1 MIDNFK
7 IISIINRKLT
17 TRTYNEKKALSM
29 EIQDSIKSENNN
41 STAVL
46 DIPKTDTEIS
56 QSDNQ
61 KEVLQK
67 KKLFPTDQDAITA
80 MIEDAFP
87 GKASNYKLSARQANS
102 FSFVGRIFF
111 LWVWPIVLH
120 NKIRNLINNLNF
132 AQPYSDPGENAYS
145 VRDTETVYTMTKD
158 AFSGKGGMKFMGIRF
173 MSIWVFPIAITGAVM
188 EFLFVG
194 PLMGTN
200 PFG

>member
-1 MIDNFK
+1 MENQE
-7 IISIINRKLT
+7 SIQ
-17 TRTYNEKKALSM
+17 A
-29 EIQDSIKSENNN
+29 ENNS

-46 DIPKTDTEIS
+46 DNSENDTDLSSI
-56 QSDNQ
+56 DNQ
-61 KEVLQK
+61 SEFLEE
-67 KKLFPTDQDAITA
+67 KKLFPTDQDSITS

-87 GKASNYKLSARQANS
+87 KRASNNQLSARQANS

-132 AQPYSDPGENAYS
+132 AQAYSDPGENTYS
-145 VRDTETVYTMTKD
+145 VKDTETVYTMTKD
-158 AFSGKGGMKFMGIRF
+158 AFAGKGGMKFMGIRF
-173 MSIWVFPIAITGAVM
+173 MSIWVFPVAITGAVM

>member
-1 MIDNFK
+1 MGNQESTQIDDT
-7 IISIINRKLT
+7 S
-17 TRTYNEKKALSM
+17 
-29 EIQDSIKSENNN
+29 

-46 DIPKTDTEIS
+46 ENIKTDVETSSTDVESEIIE
-56 QSDNQ
+56 
-61 KEVLQK
+61 KTF
-67 KKLFPTDQDAITA
+67 FPTDQDSITS

-87 GKASNYKLSARQANS
+87 NKATNNQLSARQANS

-132 AQPYSDPGENAYS
+132 AQPYSDPGKNTYS
-145 VRDTETVYTMTKD
+145 VKDTETVYTMTKG
-158 AFSGKGGMKFMGIRF
+158 AFAGEGGMKFMGIRF
-173 MSIWVFPIAITGAVM
+173 MSIWVFPVAITGAVM

>member
-1 MIDNFK
+1 
-7 IISIINRKLT
+7 
-17 TRTYNEKKALSM
+17 M
-29 EIQDSIKSENNN
+29 ENQDSNQADVNT

-46 DIPKTDTEIS
+46 ENVEVDIEIS
-56 QSDNQ
+56 DADSQQDVAEE
-61 KEVLQK
+61 KV
-67 KKLFPTDQDAITA
+67 LFPTDQDEITSI
-80 MIEDAFP
+80 IEDAFP
-87 GKASNYKLSARQANS
+87 NKASNNQLSSRQSNS

-132 AQPYSDPGENAYS
+132 AQPYSNPGDNSYS
-145 VRDTETVYTMTKD
+145 VKDTETVYTMTKD
-158 AFSGKGGMKFMGIRF
+158 AFAGKGGMKFMGIRF
-173 MSIWVFPIAITGAVM
+173 MSIWVFPFAITGAVM

>member
-1 MIDNFK
+1 MESQESNLNDNN
-7 IISIINRKLT
+7 S
-17 TRTYNEKKALSM
+17 
-29 EIQDSIKSENNN
+29 

-46 DIPKTDTEIS
+46 ENTETDLITG
-56 QSDNQ
+56 DNQ
-61 KEVLQK
+61 SKVTIEKEV
-67 KKLFPTDQDAITA
+67 FPTDQNLITSI
-80 MIEDAFP
+80 IEDAFP
-87 GKASNYKLSARQANS
+87 KDKSNQQLGIPQSDT
-102 FSFVGRIFF
+102 FSFASRIFF

-120 NKIRNLINNLNF
+120 NKVRNLINNLNF
-132 AQPYSDPGENAYS
+132 AQPYSNPGENTYE
-145 VRDTETVYTMTKD
+145 VRDTETVYTMTKE